1 MKNLFNF
8 DYNKP
13 ENLISLIGKKSSDPQ
28 FLAAF
33 YSLKAAAKN
42 WSNVVVHE
50 PLTDDLLKSEIIY
63 FYNCSFVEAG
73 VGLHVDEDVIVEVLF
88 EAYIDSYGN
97 KQIPYANPVFGIDLT
112 SFNSRK
118 EIRQKLGKSLVSDQ
132 HSEFYI
138 MDNLRLQFGFRFKKP
153 DSLSYIRVNSLD
165 YD

>member
-28 FLAAF
+28 FLVAF

-42 WSNVVVHE
+42 SSNVVVHE

-63 FYNCSFVEAG
+63 FYNCSFVETG

-88 EAYIDSYGN
+88 
-97 KQIPYANPVFGIDLT
+97 
-112 SFNSRK
+112 
-118 EIRQKLGKSLVSDQ
+118 
-132 HSEFYI
+132 
-138 MDNLRLQFGFRFKKP
+138 
-153 DSLSYIRVNSLD
+153 
-165 YD
+165 